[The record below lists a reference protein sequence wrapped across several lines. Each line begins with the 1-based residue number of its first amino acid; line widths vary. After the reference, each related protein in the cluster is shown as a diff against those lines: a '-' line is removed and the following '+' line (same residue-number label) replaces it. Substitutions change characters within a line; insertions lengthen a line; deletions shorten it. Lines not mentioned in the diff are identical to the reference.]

1 MNESRVQKIVI
12 TGVFSAL
19 VIVLGITGLGL
30 IPLPLGAMTIL
41 QVPVIIAAIL
51 AGPAAGFCTGLLFG
65 IFSIAQ
71 ASVIGTTPV
80 DLAFRYYPWI
90 AIVPRVLIGPGAW
103 LVYSLITGTLFL
115 KKKAAGGQE
124 LSAAASAGS
133 SPSASSPKHVLRETA
148 AVILG
153 AAAGSLINTVLVL
166 FLLMQVLPDLT
177 WQIVLA
183 LASLNG
189 TVEAGLSAAISL
201 AVILPWKRIPSRGG
215 KAKLF
220 R

>member
-1 MNESRVQKIVI
+1 MNESRIRKIVI

-19 VIVLGITGLGL
+19 VIVLGIMELGF
-30 IPLPLGAMTIL
+30 IPLPLGAITIL

-51 AGPAAGFCTGLLFG
+51 EGPAAGFCTGLLFG
-65 IFSIAQ
+65 IFSIVQ
-71 ASVIGTTPV
+71 AANIGTTPV
-80 DLAFRYYPWI
+80 DLAFLHYPWI

-103 LVYSLITGTLFL
+103 LVYSLVTGTLL
-115 KKKAAGGQE
+115 PRKKTAGAAGR
-124 LSAAASAGS
+124 SAAASAES
-133 SPSASSPKHVLRETA
+133 SPVSSPKHVLRETA

-166 FLLMQVLPDLT
+166 FLLMQVLPELS

-189 TVEAGLSAAISL
+189 TVEAGFSAAISL
-201 AVILPWKRIPSRGG
+201 AVILPWKRIPRRGG

>member
-1 MNESRVQKIVI
+1 MNESRVRKIVI

-19 VIVLGITGLGL
+19 VIVLGITGLGF
-30 IPLPLGAMTIL
+30 IPLPLGAITIL
-41 QVPVIIAAIL
+41 QAPVIIAAIL
-51 AGPAAGFCTGLLFG
+51 EGPAAGFCTGLLFG
-65 IFSIAQ
+65 IFSIVQ
-71 ASVIGTTPV
+71 AAVIGTTAV
-80 DLAFRYYPWI
+80 DLAFRHYPWI

-103 LVYSLITGTLFL
+103 LVYSLIAGTLFS
-115 KKKAAGGQE
+115 KKKDAVKTSTEVSGETPAEAQ
-124 LSAAASAGS
+124 
-133 SPSASSPKHVLRETA
+133 KHVLRETA

-166 FLLMQVLPDLT
+166 SLLLLVLPELT

-189 TVEAGLSAAISL
+189 TVEAGFSAAISL
-201 AVILPWKRIPSRGG
+201 AVILPWKRIPRRGG
-215 KAKLF
+215 KAKLS